1 MDKYRVPSGSS
12 NSPHSAVTS
21 NSSCGKGVSLMGC
34 GCLIMGLL
42 FVVGIGSFI
51 YFISNMMKSSDP
63 YRDSL
68 AAAKQHPAVIE
79 SLGEPIKPGFFLTGS
94 FNSSSDSGSAD
105 LEYSISGPN
114 GKAAVSVVGE
124 KSEGVWTYK
133 SCKVTLPDR
142 DKPVRLKP

>member
-1 MDKYRVPSGSS
+1 
-12 NSPHSAVTS
+12 
-21 NSSCGKGVSLMGC
+21 MGC

-94 FNSSSDSGSAD
+94 FNSSNDSGSAD
-105 LEYSISGPN
+105 LEYSISGPARAAKPPSACSVKHPEES
-114 GKAAVSVVGE
+114 GPTKAA
-124 KSEGVWTYK
+124 KSPFPTGT
-133 SCKVTLPDR
+133 SRID
-142 DKPVRLKP
+142 